1 MSRTALAIAILILLE
16 LGSDVAVVIFL
27 GGWSL
32 LVLPFMIF
40 LQVVFDFI
48 LIIALGFWYY
58 SGRGS
63 RVIE

>member
-27 GGWSL
+27 GSWSL
-32 LVLPFMIF
+32 LVLPFVIF

-48 LIIALGFWYY
+48 LLAMIGFTSY
-58 SGRGS
+58 SRKTK
-63 RVIE
+63 VIQ